1 MPHYYD
7 EEQTSAF
14 EPFLLNIKLKD
25 LAFTVYSAS
34 GVFSLRRLDKGTEVL
49 LQYCELP
56 DTGRVL
62 DLGCGYGVVAC
73 AVKMRKPECEVL
85 ASDVNER
92 SLKLTRMNAKHLNLD
107 IKVMKSNLFDN
118 IETVD
123 VVLVNPPYVAGR
135 KLIFK
140 LIEQAQTKL
149 SPDGNLQLVARH
161 QKGGKMLEA
170 KMQEIFGNVE
180 TIGKKAGFRVY
191 KSVKATN

>member
-34 GVFSLRRLDKGTEVL
+34 GIFSFRRLDKGTEVL

-56 DTGRVL
+56 DAGRVL

-149 SPDGNLQLVARH
+149 SPNGNLQLVARH
-161 QKGGKMLEA
+161 QKGGKMLEQ
-170 KMQEIFGNVE
+170 KMQEVFGNVE

-191 KSVKATN
+191 KAVKTAN